1 MIHMTNGF
9 SLDLGA
15 VLALGS
21 RVSLAVLAALDASV
35 AAGAAGAED
44 VAVAADAD
52 AAVVNQLLAFRFQN
66 HRTNPCM
73 SQCRGLFY
81 TYGTK

>member
-1 MIHMTNGF
+1 MIHMTSGF
-9 SLDLGA
+9 SLALGA

-21 RVSLAVLAALDASV
+21 PASLAVLAAEGAS
-35 AAGAAGAED
+35 AAAAAAGAED

-52 AAVVNQLLAFRFQN
+52 AAVVNQLLACRFQ
-66 HRTNPCM
+66 HHSTNPCM